1 MLQPKLTPVVHKTI
15 YGLHRVSLRE
25 EGDEYSLQVDDNFVR
40 RYDADTLPDE
50 IKVRLAMI
58 KAIPMPNLLHDDKD
72 IYYNRFLFYD
82 NNHSKDLND
91 VGWRVT
97 KDLYCLVLPTTLLS
111 KLKGER

>member
-1 MLQPKLTPVVHKTI
+1 MLQSKLTPVVHKTLS
-15 YGLHRVSLRE
+15 GLHRVALRE
-25 EGDEYSLQVDDNFVR
+25 EDGEYQLQVDDHYVR

-58 KAIPMPNLLHDDKD
+58 KAIPMLEVFNDEA
-72 IYYNRFLFYD
+72 IYHNTFLFYD
-82 NNHSKDLND
+82 NHHSKNLDD

-97 KDLYCLVLPTTLLS
+97 KNLYCLVLPSTLLN

>member
-1 MLQPKLTPVVHKTI
+1 MLRPKLTPVVHKVWH
-15 YGLHRVSLRE
+15 GLHRVALRE
-25 EGDEYSLQVDDNFVR
+25 EDGEYQLQVDDHYVR

-58 KAIPMPNLLHDDKD
+58 KAIPMLEVFTDEDV
-72 IYYNRFLFYD
+72 YYNSFLFYE
-82 NNHSKDLND
+82 NKHSKDLDD

-97 KDLYCLVLPTTLLS
+97 KDLYCLVLPTTLLN

>member
-1 MLQPKLTPVVHKTI
+1 MLQSKLTPVVHKTLS
-15 YGLHRVSLRE
+15 GLHRVALRE
-25 EGDEYSLQVDDNFVR
+25 EDGEYRLQVDDHFVR

-58 KAIPMPNLLHDDKD
+58 KAIPMA
-72 IYYNRFLFYD
+72 LFTEEAVFHNHYVFYE
-82 NNHSKDLND
+82 NHHSKDLDD

-97 KDLYCLVLPTTLLS
+97 KNLYCLVLPSTLLN

>member
-1 MLQPKLTPVVHKTI
+1 MLQSKLTPVVHKTLS
-15 YGLHRVSLRE
+15 GLHRVALRE
-25 EGDEYSLQVDDNFVR
+25 EDGEYRLQVDDHYVR

-58 KAIPMPNLLHDDKD
+58 KAIPMATFTDEAVFHNH
-72 IYYNRFLFYD
+72 YLFYE
-82 NNHSKDLND
+82 NNHSKNLDD

-97 KDLYCLVLPTTLLS
+97 KNLYCLVLPSTLLN

>member
-1 MLQPKLTPVVHKTI
+1 MLQSKLTPVVHRTVT
-15 YGLHRVSLRE
+15 GLHRVALSE
-25 EGDEYSLQVDDNFVR
+25 DDGEYQLQVDDHYVR

-58 KAIPMPNLLHDDKD
+58 KAIPMLAVFHNHY
-72 IYYNRFLFYD
+72 IFYE
-82 NNHSKDLND
+82 NHHSKDLDD

-97 KDLYCLVLPTTLLS
+97 KNLYCLVLPTTLLN